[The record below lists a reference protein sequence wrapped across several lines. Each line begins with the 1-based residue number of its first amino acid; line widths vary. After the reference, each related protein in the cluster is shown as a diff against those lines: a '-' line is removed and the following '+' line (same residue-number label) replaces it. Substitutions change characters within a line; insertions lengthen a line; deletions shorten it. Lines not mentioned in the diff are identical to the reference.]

1 MRAKWNFSKDRDNVV
16 HYIIVRKDLPFGTT
30 LAMVSHAAANSIID
44 LISSELVIKVAN
56 PLTTVVL
63 GVDNQAA
70 LKRLSKRL
78 AWRDVRHTVVK
89 EPDAPYKN
97 AWMALGIWPGERED
111 LEPFFTR
118 VQTYRWFEGP
128 VQKIRG

>member
-1 MRAKWNFSKDRDNVV
+1 MI

-30 LAMVSHAAANSIID
+30 LAMVSHAAANSILDVIG
-44 LISSELVIKVAN
+44 SELVIKVAD

-63 GVDNQAA
+63 GVNNEAA

-78 AWRDVRHTVVK
+78 TTRDVQHTVVK
-89 EPDAPYKN
+89 EPDKPHHN

-118 VQTYRWFEGP
+118 LDTYRWFEGP
-128 VQKIRG
+128 AQK